1 YFVLAVALDPD
12 LHQART
18 LLGQALLQGQRPEAA
33 LRVLSEV
40 PESSP
45 YYAAARGQIA
55 STLLRE
61 DRKDEALAIAA
72 EALAAKPERS
82 LKLQVADI
90 YRALERHGDAE
101 TLLSDI
107 IAGDEAEGR
116 RDWRVW
122 FLRGAARERQSDWAG
137 AEADLQRA
145 LEIEPE
151 NSTVLNYL
159 GYSWIDRGLHLEE
172 GFALIR
178 RALILEPNSGHIV
191 DSLGWAH
198 YKLGQYDEAVDYL
211 ERAVALLPGDPTL
224 NDHLGDAYWQ
234 TGRRK
239 EAGFQWT
246 RALRLDPSADDRAR
260 IERKL
265 ISGNVDP
272 PPLPGA
278 AAAR

>member
-1 YFVLAVALDPD
+1 
-12 LHQART
+12 
-18 LLGQALLQGQRPEAA
+18 
-33 LRVLSEV
+33 
-40 PESSP
+40 
-45 YYAAARGQIA
+45 
-55 STLLRE
+55 
-61 DRKDEALAIAA
+61 
-72 EALAAKPERS
+72 
-82 LKLQVADI
+82 
-90 YRALERHGDAE
+90 
-101 TLLSDI
+101 
-107 IAGDEAEGR
+107 
-116 RDWRVW
+116 
-122 FLRGAARERQSDWAG
+122 
-137 AEADLQRA
+137 
-145 LEIEPE
+145 
-151 NSTVLNYL
+151 
-159 GYSWIDRGLHLEE
+159 DRGLHLEE

-178 RALILEPNSGHIV
+178 RALVLEPNSGHIV

-246 RALRLDPSADDRAR
+246 RALRLDPSADDRVR

-265 ISGNVDP
+265 ISRNVDP